1 MMPAFTLFILEQ
13 QYTLSHKQR
22 RWKRVSL
29 NKGKTF
35 DSIFAYAN
43 VKATND
49 MDGDQ
54 YSVQVH
60 RAHHLFIIRK
70 RAHAV
75 CVFERIPLAI
85 GWDSNYAKSTIT
97 LLSIH
102 FWNLD
107 IDSNILRVQ
116 SFNSISKRSSKGIR
130 ISSISGFEPFFF
142 HQYLHSIKLHVS
154 ILYWH
159 SIRFTSCVFTARLW
173 IHVVLCIPH
182 SNASLCKPSSV
193 TYQWNFIRCTNKYK
207 ALQCVGLA

>member
-130 ISSISGFEPFFF
+130 ISSISGFEPFFSSISTF
-142 HQYLHSIKLHVS
+142 HEIAREHF
-154 ILYWH
+154 ILAFNPVYFMRIH
-159 SIRFTSCVFTARLW
+159 CSPVNSCGFMYST
-173 IHVVLCIPH
+173 
-182 SNASLCKPSSV
+182 
-193 TYQWNFIRCTNKYK
+193 
-207 ALQCVGLA
+207 